1 MLFIIRK
8 PLPNKLMIGD
18 VYFPNS
24 DVRKLISHDQ
34 RPVAGS
40 IGGLYKP
47 YNPCIKH
54 IIPNTNIAFL
64 NFSGGVFSSFIR
76 RTVLFRLRTGKN

>member
-1 MLFIIRK
+1 MLFVINK
-8 PLPNKLMIGD
+8 SPLNKLMIGD

-40 IGGLYKP
+40 TGGLYRP
-47 YNPCIKH
+47 YNPCIKI
-54 IIPNTNIAFL
+54 IIPNTKIVFL
-64 NFSGGVFSSFIR
+64 NFSGGMSFSNFIK
-76 RTVLFRLRTGKN
+76 RTVLSYLG